1 MDTLLA
7 IISGGVI
14 GAVLGFVGAG
24 GAMLSVPILLYIFGF
39 SAIPATT
46 GALAIVLSASLAG
59 ALPKARAKE
68 ILYRDAL
75 VIWSLGLVTNLAASI
90 LAHKLSDAFITS
102 GFALVLLIA
111 AASMLRK
118 AKDQEHRRM
127 SIPVLILV
135 SLGIGALTGLFGI
148 GGGFIVVPV
157 LVNAFGTP
165 PRIATGTSL
174 VVICLNSITAFIGH
188 YSHWSEVDWKYP
200 LIIGASAAV
209 IALLASHKQRAI
221 NAEQTRKFFAA
232 LLICISAFTLFQSW
246 N

>member
-102 GFALVLLIA
+102 G
-111 AASMLRK
+111 S
-118 AKDQEHRRM
+118 
-127 SIPVLILV
+127 PV
-135 SLGIGALTGLFGI
+135 SK
-148 GGGFIVVPV
+148 
-157 LVNAFGTP
+157 
-165 PRIATGTSL
+165 S
-174 VVICLNSITAFIGH
+174 
-188 YSHWSEVDWKYP
+188 
-200 LIIGASAAV
+200 
-209 IALLASHKQRAI
+209 
-221 NAEQTRKFFAA
+221 
-232 LLICISAFTLFQSW
+232 
-246 N
+246 